1 MPSSRDKLFVRLYT
15 DEDITP
21 RLAKALRDREFDAV
35 SAYEVGNIEVPDS
48 VHLDFAAAQ
57 GRAILTC
64 NARHYVPL
72 FKERHQEGREHSGV
86 IVTNQ
91 IPFGEML
98 RRILRLLNTL
108 TADEMHNQ
116 LRHLGEFAERE

>member
-1 MPSSRDKLFVRLYT
+1 MPSSRDKLFIALYT

-21 RLAKALRDREFDAV
+21 KLAKALRDREFDAV
-35 SAYEVGNIEVPDS
+35 SAYEVGNIELPDS
-48 VHLDFAAAQ
+48 AHLDFAAAQ

-64 NARHYVPL
+64 NARHYIPL
-72 FKERHQEGREHSGV
+72 FKERYQEGREHSGI

-98 RRILRLLNTL
+98 HRILRLLNTL